1 MSKKETIDIFLKK
14 SDIEKIISRFHF
26 DGSKKTKISN
36 LYEALFPLLKVTY
49 FKGEMEENDEVR
61 QIAVVMTLGG
71 GIDELQQLY
80 LSNEAIEEAYMIDC
94 IGSELLM
101 KAYSEV
107 AKNIQ
112 EETGFFV
119 TKMDFLGDEYPI
131 SFTEELFSITKPE
144 GISYN
149 EAYALTPSKSVTMII
164 SVSNTKSKN
173 DPCHICISCR
183 NHNCIFNENHEK
195 KEENEMPLTYGSMQ
209 IFGKRIG

>member
-1 MSKKETIDIFLKK
+1 MSKKETIDVFLEK
-14 SDIEKIISRFHF
+14 SDVEKLIAGFHF
-26 DGSKKTKISN
+26 DYSKMAEISN
-36 LYEALFPLLKVTY
+36 LYEAILPLLKVTY
-49 FKGEMEENDEVR
+49 FKGEMEGNDEVR
-61 QIAVVMTLGG
+61 RFAVAMTLGS

-80 LSNEAIEEAYMIDC
+80 LNNEAIEEAYMVDC

-107 AKNIQ
+107 AKRIQ

-149 EAYALTPSKSVTMII
+149 EAFVLTPSKSVTMII
-164 SVSNTKSKN
+164 SVSNTRPKN

-183 NHNCIFNENHEK
+183 NYNCIFNENHEK
-195 KEENEMPLTYGSMQ
+195 KDENEIPLTYGSIQ
-209 IFGKRIG
+209 ILGKRIV